1 MIWYCEASEI
11 GLAPKSNSVVEL
23 LRGNLNEPQMEQKE
37 DSWLG
42 DFSGPYWNDM
52 ISAIE
57 EPARRAAAKQKA
69 ADEKRKAE
77 YEEKNAK
84 QKEAHERFLR
94 KEKKLLSK
102 RQGQK
107 TTPSTFTLEVK
118 SSFSR
123 STATSPSAKDQQQG
137 TYDQTHAFFDDFKKQ
152 QQNTDTEGTS
162 KTLIICSTF
171 DTQTQ
176 DGATSRKQHPGLN
189 PGRITWMDSS
199 SRTS

>member
-1 MIWYCEASEI
+1 MNRKWSRKKTVGSGTSLDPI
-11 GLAPKSNSVVEL
+11 GT
-23 LRGNLNEPQMEQKE
+23 
-37 DSWLG
+37 
-42 DFSGPYWNDM
+42 
-52 ISAIE
+52 AIE

-107 TTPSTFTLEVK
+107 TTPSTFTPEAK

-123 STATSPSAKDQQQG
+123 STATSSSAKDQQQG
-137 TYDQTHAFFDDFKKQ
+137 TCDQKHAFFDDFKKQ

-162 KTLIICSTF
+162 KILIICSTF

-176 DGATSRKQHPGLN
+176 DSATNRKQHPGLD